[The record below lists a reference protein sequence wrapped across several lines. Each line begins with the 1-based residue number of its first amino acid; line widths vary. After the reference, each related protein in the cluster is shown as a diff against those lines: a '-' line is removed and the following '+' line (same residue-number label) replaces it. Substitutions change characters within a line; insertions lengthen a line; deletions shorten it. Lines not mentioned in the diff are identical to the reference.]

1 MKFSSLIVDD
11 DAMSRKAI
19 EKLCNKTNH
28 VEVVGIC
35 ESAEEAMSKLDS
47 TYVDLMFLDVEMP
60 GLSGIELLQE
70 LKSPPLAIITSSKED
85 YAYEAFEYQ
94 VVDYLKKPIPYERF
108 MKAIELAIVTQEKIN
123 AFKKQSQDIYVRH
136 DGKFVRVP
144 FDEILFF
151 ENAGDYVRIK
161 TTTKNLIIHSTLK
174 HIDQRL
180 MDPRFLRVH
189 RSFIINLTKIE
200 DIEENTLV
208 IDKDVIPISR
218 ANKSTLMGRL
228 NFL

>member
-1 MKFSSLIVDD
+1 MKFSSMIVDD
-11 DAMSRKAI
+11 DNMSRKAL
-19 EKLCNKTNH
+19 EQLCNKTNH
-28 VEVVGIC
+28 VDVVAIC
-35 ESAEEAMSKLDS
+35 ENAEDAMKTLEK
-47 TYVDLMFLDVEMP
+47 TYIDLMFLDIEMP

-70 LKSPPLAIITSSKED
+70 LKSPPLAVITSSKEE

-108 MKAIELAIVTQEKIN
+108 MKAIEQAIITQEKIN

-144 FDEILFF
+144 FEDILFF

-161 TTTKNLIIHSTLK
+161 TQQQNLIIHSTLK
-174 HIDQRL
+174 YIDQRL
-180 MDPRFLRVH
+180 TDPRFLRVH
-189 RSFIINLTKIE
+189 RSFIINLNKIQ

-208 IDKDVIPISR
+208 IGKDVIPISR
-218 ANKSTLMGRL
+218 ANKPTLMGRL

>member
-1 MKFSSLIVDD
+1 MTFRALIVDD
-11 DAMSRKAI
+11 DPISRKAI
-19 EKLCNKTNH
+19 EQLCNKTNH

-35 ESAEEAMSKLDS
+35 ENGLDAKKMLDIV
-47 TYVDLMFLDVEMP
+47 YVDLMFLDIEMP
-60 GLSGIELLQE
+60 ELTGIQLLQE
-70 LKSPPLAIITSSKED
+70 LSSPPLAIITSSKED

-108 MKAIELAIVTQEKIN
+108 MKAIEQAIITQEKIN

-136 DGKFVRVP
+136 EGKYVRVP
-144 FDEILFF
+144 FDSIYYF

-161 TTTKNLIIHSTLK
+161 TASQNLIIHSTLK
-174 HIDQRL
+174 NIDKRL
-180 MDPRFLRVH
+180 VDPRFLRIH
-189 RSFIINLTKIE
+189 RSFIVNLNKIQ